1 MVMLTGDRPAP
12 AKQIGA
18 VLGLDEVRTQQTP
31 VDKVAGVRAE
41 RQRAVTAMVGDGV
54 TRPLWPPRMSA
65 LRWALRA
72 RPRALRPRTSC

>member
-1 MVMLTGDRPAP
+1 MLTGDRPAP

-41 RQRAVTAMVGDGV
+41 RQRAVTAMVGDGEARGGSSSRIGA
-54 TRPLWPPRMSA
+54 TKLEPRPTTL
-65 LRWALRA
+65 
-72 RPRALRPRTSC
+72 TT